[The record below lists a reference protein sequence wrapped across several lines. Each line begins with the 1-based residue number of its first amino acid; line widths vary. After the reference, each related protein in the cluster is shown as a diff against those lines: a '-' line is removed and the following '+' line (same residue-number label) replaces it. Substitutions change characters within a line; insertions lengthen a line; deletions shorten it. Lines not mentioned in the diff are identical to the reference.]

1 MNKLFSKI
9 RAVEVKTRQKPNV
22 TWQHLWPEN
31 QAKLAVDESPFG
43 RLPNEVLMQIFKYL
57 NVRDLGSV
65 SSVCR
70 LFKMIVDQ
78 DEIWKTKVNCKLS
91 SNFVL

>member
-1 MNKLFSKI
+1 MDKLFSTI
-9 RAVEVKTRQKPNV
+9 RGLGPRRKPNV

-31 QAKLAVDESPFG
+31 QAKLAVEESLFG
-43 RLPNEVLMQIFKYL
+43 RLPNEVLLQIFKYL
-57 NVRDLGSV
+57 NVHDLGSV

-78 DEIWKTKVNCKLS
+78 DEIWKTKVNCKLN
-91 SNFVL
+91 SNFILFY